1 MADDEDLAREI
12 FRITL
17 EDKVSV
23 ENDDYVDSERVALGM
38 SRMRLADEAI
48 NDREPSAQHE
58 NQAWQ
63 DYHTLYLLDH
73 EADHHVR
80 TVTDVINTL
89 DSIGDKQALAM
100 LSEGHTWLEKSL
112 GKVMNMDVGTDT
124 CNEQFRHAQLQL
136 LQDTKE
142 AAKSIMCVIAH
153 RKKQDPNPKNN
164 ASEAVETGEKVHIL
178 ITNTLNQHSNRVTS
192 NIGYMAPLS
201 FFPFILALVCLRL
214 ALLYR
219 LSIDRILGTV
229 PVPRLPPIAPTCA
242 RAFGL

>member
-17 EDKVSV
+17 EDKISV
-23 ENDDYVDSERVALGM
+23 ENDDYVDSESVALGM

-153 RKKQDPNPKNN
+153 RKKQDPNLKNN
-164 ASEAVETGEKVHIL
+164 ASEAVETD
-178 ITNTLNQHSNRVTS
+178 RVTS